1 METISS
7 RADTRRCPTVR
18 PVAVRRTRFI
28 AISRPLRS
36 ASSAG
41 LRMRLRVWRRSVQL
55 DRALA
60 EGCPPAH
67 CAQLELRAQ
76 QLASVRV
83 RWALATGFR
92 AVAAEAKRPPSPP
105 SFAPIVLLALVAA
118 HSHAAVPSGITDA
131 LLDIADALTE
141 PGCTSVQAVARASWL
156 LCDVSAS
163 PLYERLPPLTLQ
175 GLARDIAAAL
185 HGAP

>member
-1 METISS
+1 
-7 RADTRRCPTVR
+7 V
-18 PVAVRRTRFI
+18 
-28 AISRPLRS
+28 L
-36 ASSAG
+36 
-41 LRMRLRVWRRSVQL
+41 RRSVQL

-60 EGCPPAH
+60 EGLSPAH

-92 AVAAEAKRPPSPP
+92 AVAAEAARPAIPPSL
-105 SFAPIVLLALVAA
+105 AALVLLPLVTAVPL
-118 HSHAAVPSGITDA
+118 AAVPIGTTAA

-156 LCDVSAS
+156 LCDVTGS
-163 PLYERLPPLTLQ
+163 PLYERLPALTLQ
-175 GLARDIAAAL
+175 RIAREVAAHCTAIHDTPVRLAAL
-185 HGAP
+185 ASTVTTTTAYR